1 MMDLTMPKYRFTSK
15 LEENPLVITC
25 STVGCKN
32 KPMRIAN
39 DLPLCNY
46 CFDKLVEA
54 GMVISTS
61 TLPLHELEH
70 KGAQYDTGN

>member
-1 MMDLTMPKYRFTSK
+1 MPKYHFHST

-32 KPMRIAN
+32 KPMKIAN
-39 DLPLCNY
+39 GLPFCNY

-54 GMVISTS
+54 GMVTSTS
-61 TLPLHELEH
+61 TLPLHDMEH
-70 KGAQYDTGN
+70 KGVRYDTRN

>member
-1 MMDLTMPKYRFTSK
+1 MPKYRFTSK

-25 STVGCKN
+25 STIGCKN

-61 TLPLHELEH
+61 TLPLHEMEH
-70 KGAQYDTGN
+70 KGAYYDTRN

>member
-1 MMDLTMPKYRFTSK
+1 MPKYRFTSK

>member
-70 KGAQYDTGN
+70 KGAAYDTRN